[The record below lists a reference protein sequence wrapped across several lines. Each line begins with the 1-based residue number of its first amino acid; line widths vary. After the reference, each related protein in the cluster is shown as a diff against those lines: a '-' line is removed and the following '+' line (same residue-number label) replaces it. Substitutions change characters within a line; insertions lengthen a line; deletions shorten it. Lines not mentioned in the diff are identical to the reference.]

1 MYIFLMYGLEVKQL
15 KLLYN
20 LPKVFLTPNLNKF
33 SITRNYVDCA
43 YYESR
48 SGLTREGCII
58 FDGNVHRTRGIYYIP
73 VPSAV
78 ELSYRRKM
86 IKDEQDVK
94 QIIEKINLYGATLNT
109 NKLLVKWNNYEIIL
123 YDRFI
128 KGGMYEFPLLFS
140 QGHLYVYNIPRV
152 REAYRIIYENDN
164 QKEEIDSE
172 MFEEINEFSVYNH
185 AIKFD
190 KKVLKLKE
198 LYVSPGQGVVIYTLD
213 DVTLVSE
220 SPDHNKIEKFVY
232 KNSWILFSHRAPR
245 NQDQRD

>member
-1 MYIFLMYGLEVKQL
+1 MHGLEVKQM
-15 KLLYN
+15 KILYK
-20 LPKVFLTPNLNKF
+20 LPKVFLTPDLNKF
-33 SITRNYVDCA
+33 SITRNFADCF
-43 YYESR
+43 YYESH
-48 SGLTREGCII
+48 SGLTKEGCVI
-58 FDGNVHRTRGIYYIP
+58 FNGEIRRTRGIFYTPIP
-73 VPSAV
+73 PAF
-78 ELSYRRKM
+78 EISYRRKM
-86 IKDEQDVK
+86 ISDEADIK
-94 QIIEKINLYGATLNT
+94 LILDRISLAGATLNT
-109 NKLLVKWNNYEIIL
+109 ASFLIKWDNYGFKL
-123 YDRFI
+123 YDKFI

-220 SPDHNKIEKFVY
+220 SQDHEKVEKFVY